1 MPSHREVFARTI
13 ISLEPYAADIVLI
26 GGWLH
31 ELYIRDAG
39 STRLPVRTDDIDFT
53 IPRVLFRHGRR
64 ALLELVEDAGFEIDV
79 FGQTDEAIRLVQK
92 IQSEYVDLDLITEG
106 DPQSQVTIEGQP
118 NLRAQAYPN
127 QNILLENTRWIK
139 IGPEFHESLNPK
151 RSVRI
156 PVISVYALH
165 KGECSGRR
173 QNAHKKAKDLVYLFE
188 ILQDPVLG
196 PDALAGLPGLAARY
210 PEVYESWHTNLEQAA
225 ANVTLRQDMADQ
237 LQFAS
242 TADIGTRSGIIQNI
256 AARFR
261 RAIAESGG

>member
-1 MPSHREVFARTI
+1 MLSHRDIFARTI

-39 STRLPVRTDDIDFT
+39 STRLPIRTDDIDFT
-53 IPRVLFRHGRR
+53 IPRVLSRQGRP
-64 ALLELVEDAGFEIDV
+64 ALLDLVGNAGFKIDV
-79 FGQTDEAIRLVQK
+79 FGQADEAIRLVQK
-92 IQSEYVDLDLITEG
+92 IQSDYVDLDLITEG

-127 QNILLENTRWIK
+127 QNILLENARWIN
-139 IGPEFHESLNPK
+139 IGPEFHDRLNPK

-156 PVISVYALH
+156 PVISAYVLH
-165 KGECSGRR
+165 KGESSGRR
-173 QNAHKKAKDLVYLFE
+173 QITHKKAKDLVYLFE
-188 ILQDPVLG
+188 ILQDPILG
-196 PDALAGLPGLAARY
+196 PEALAGLPGLAARY
-210 PEVYESWHTNLEQAA
+210 PEVYEAWHTNLEQAA

-242 TADIGTRSGIIQNI
+242 TADIGTRSEIIQNI

-261 RAIAESGG
+261 RAIAESDG